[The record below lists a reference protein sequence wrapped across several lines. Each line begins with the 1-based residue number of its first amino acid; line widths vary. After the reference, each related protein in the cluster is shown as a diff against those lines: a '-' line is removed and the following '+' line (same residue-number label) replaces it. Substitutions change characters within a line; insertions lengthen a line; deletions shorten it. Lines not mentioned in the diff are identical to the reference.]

1 MYFEKDAASN
11 TWKVYDGLDDPTA
24 SPPKVATLL
33 TTLVFDASGK
43 ITSGS
48 PVTAQIKSSNP
59 NAPTPGTI
67 NGTAGVTLDFSNVSQ
82 FGSKFAVSS
91 LKQDGYTAGAL
102 TGINVGNDGSIVAT
116 YSNGVTRTE
125 GQLALAAF
133 VVGHPARAFAAHG
146 DVVLLHVPDDGG
158 DGLLGPVHAHRS
170 ACLQLCH

>member
-1 MYFEKDAASN
+1 MIRR
-11 TWKVYDGLDDPTA
+11 
-24 SPPKVATLL
+24 PPRSTLFPY
-33 TTLVFDASGK
+33 TTLFRSLVFDASGK

-133 VVGHPARAFAAHG
+133 TNTQGLGAVGDKIGRA
-146 DVVLLHVPDDGG
+146 HV
-158 DGLLGPVHAHRS
+158 
-170 ACLQLCH
+170 